1 MTEGENGKSHNC
13 VKLFQSCNRRWAL
26 QAHHGQNGQ
35 LLRQALTCMSHLAI
49 QGLSWACPSHFSP
62 HFTPFHPISHRLTS
76 DETRRFTEAHTDCQD
91 TTRTTTEQGLA
102 QTALL
107 HRPAPPFALSSQL
120 YRLYRTIEDSM
131 SNSLPTIPLEVGNWS
146 VVCCTL

>member
-1 MTEGENGKSHNC
+1 MG
-13 VKLFQSCNRRWAL
+13 
-26 QAHHGQNGQ
+26 
-35 LLRQALTCMSHLAI
+35 LT
-49 QGLSWACPSHFSP
+49 GPSWTKWTTPS
-62 HFTPFHPISHRLTS
+62 TGI
-76 DETRRFTEAHTDCQD
+76 DMFTEAHTDCQD